1 MLLRRQP
8 RDPATRFFVIS
19 CVVVFVIQLVIQM
32 LAGARS
38 WMPVEWTLG
47 LTGRGLEHGMLW
59 QVVTYQFL
67 HANELHIFVNMLGL
81 WFAGRELEPVVGTP
95 RFVALY
101 LVGGIVGGLA
111 QIAFS
116 PAQLLIG
123 ASASVCAV
131 LLALTTLFP
140 RLPVTALVFFVLPI
154 RMKAGTLGWILV
166 GVSVFLWISGLLP
179 EVGHAAHLGGFA
191 TGFVFGL
198 IFRESLGEG
207 ALLAVTEPPTNDP
220 NRMLTPD
227 DVLAKV
233 LRRGIDSLTR
243 EERRVLE
250 DWRRTRR

>member
-1 MLLRRQP
+1 MLRRRQL
-8 RDPATRFFVIS
+8 RDPATRFFVIAN
-19 CVVVFVIQLVIQM
+19 VLVFVIQS
-32 LAGARS
+32 LAGRS
-38 WMPVEWTLG
+38 WIPVEWTLG
-47 LTGRGLEHGMLW
+47 LTARGLEQGMLW
-59 QVVTYQFL
+59 QLVTYQFL

-81 WFAGRELEPVVGTP
+81 WFAGRELEPIVGTP

-111 QIAFS
+111 QVAFTPGS
-116 PAQLLIG
+116 PLIG

-140 RLPVTALVFFVLPI
+140 RLPVTALLFFVLPI

-166 GVSVFLWISGLLP
+166 GVSVVFWISGLQP
-179 EVGHAAHLGGFA
+179 GVGHVAHLGGFA
-191 TGFVFGL
+191 TGFAFGL
-198 IFRESLGEG
+198 IFRRRFGEG
-207 ALLAVTEPPTNDP
+207 NFAVVQGPPLPPGDP

-250 DWRRTRR
+250 DWQRTRHLR

>member
-1 MLLRRQP
+1 MFRQRQP
-8 RDPATRFFVIS
+8 RDPATRFFVVANVAI
-19 CVVVFVIQLVIQM
+19 FVLQL
-32 LAGARS
+32 LAGGH
-38 WMPVEWTLG
+38 WTPVEWVLG
-47 LTGRGLEHGMLW
+47 LTGAGLRQGMLW
-59 QVVTYQFL
+59 QLVTYQFL

-101 LVGGIVGGLA
+101 LIGGVVGGLA
-111 QIAFS
+111 QIALT
-116 PAQLLIG
+116 PGLLLIG

-140 RLPVTALVFFVLPI
+140 RLPVTALLFFVLPI
-154 RMKAGTLGWILV
+154 RLKAGTLGWILV
-166 GVSVFLWISGLLP
+166 GVSVVFWLSGFQP
-179 EVGHAAHLGGFA
+179 GVGHLAHLGGFA

-198 IFRESLGEG
+198 IFRGRFGEG
-207 ALLAVTEPPTNDP
+207 GGFVVMPPFSPTPDS
-220 NRMLTPD
+220 NRLLTPD

-250 DWRRTRR
+250 EWQRTRRRL